1 MAYFLYIVRHKNCV
15 RMKKMPKRID
25 KAIQPKRNY
34 RKLYECI
41 AESKWFADSYKG
53 KSVGEFIEFEL

>member
-1 MAYFLYIVRHKNCV
+1 
-15 RMKKMPKRID
+15 MKKMPKRID

-53 KSVGEFIEFEL
+53 KSLGEFIEFEL